1 MGPRWRPFTGGQL
14 DIGRAMNPPAAKV
27 LYVVGARPNFVKVA
41 PVIAAAE
48 AWNHGPNG
56 REIPFERVLVHTGQH
71 YDPLLSD
78 VFFEQLALPAPD
90 EYLGVGSGSQA
101 QQTARFLEAL
111 EPALLK
117 HSPDLVLVPG
127 DVNSTC
133 AGALAAAKLAMPVVH
148 LEAGLRSGDRSMPEE
163 INRIVA
169 DHLSDLLLTTCADAD
184 ANLLHEG
191 VPEERIVRV
200 GNTMI
205 DSLVRLRAV
214 AEASVPATRAA
225 LGMPLGP
232 FVLVTLH
239 RPSNVDSQQQLGRLL
254 EVLTELSRD
263 LPVVFP
269 LHPRTRASLGD
280 GRAAGR
286 SSGVGN
292 GLLLVDPL
300 GYLEFLGLM
309 TCAAAVVTDS
319 GGVQEETTALGV
331 PCVTVRTTTERPIT
345 IDEGTNR
352 MVDPA
357 DSAAI
362 LAASRAAVAEGVRIP
377 PPRLEMWDG
386 RAGERVVQ
394 ALARCVAE
402 RAKR

>member
-1 MGPRWRPFTGGQL
+1 MTKPITL
-14 DIGRAMNPPAAKV
+14 KV
-27 LYVVGARPNFVKVA
+27 LHIVGARPNFMKMA
-41 PVIAAAE
+41 PVMAAVDG
-48 AWNHGPNG
+48 WNASRDPLDV
-56 REIPFERVLVHTGQH
+56 RFEQVLVHTGQH
-71 YDPLLSD
+71 YDEMLSG
-78 VFFEQLALPAPD
+78 VFFEQLAMPAPD

-101 QQTARFLEAL
+101 RQTARLLETLEAVIL
-111 EPALLK
+111 S
-117 HSPDLVLVPG
+117 HRPDLVLVPG

-133 AGALAAAKLAMPVVH
+133 AGALAAAKLNTPVAH
-148 LEAGLRSGDRSMPEE
+148 LEAGLRSCDRSMPEE

-191 VPEERIVRV
+191 VPAERIARV

-205 DSLVRLRAV
+205 DSLVRLREL
-214 AEASVPATRAA
+214 AEASVSSTRAG
-225 LGMPLGP
+225 LLMPQGP

-239 RPSNVDSQQQLGRLL
+239 RPSNVDSRDQLGMLL
-254 EVLTELSRD
+254 DVLAELAGD

-269 LHPRTRASLGD
+269 LHPRTRASLED
-280 GRAAGR
+280 GRATSRPRGSENR
-286 SSGVGN
+286 
-292 GLLLVDPL
+292 LLLIDPL

-309 TCAAAVVTDS
+309 TCAAAVITDS

-345 IDEGTNR
+345 VAEGTNR

-357 DSAAI
+357 DPGAI
-362 LAASRAAVAEGVRIP
+362 LAAARAAAAEGVWVP
-377 PPRLEMWDG
+377 PPRLELWDG

-394 ALARCVAE
+394 ALARWAVE
-402 RAKR
+402 RAGR

>member
-1 MGPRWRPFTGGQL
+1 VTKPITL
-14 DIGRAMNPPAAKV
+14 KV
-27 LYVVGARPNFVKVA
+27 LHIVGARPNFMKMA
-41 PVIAAAE
+41 PVMAAVDG
-48 AWNHGPNG
+48 WNASRDPLDV
-56 REIPFERVLVHTGQH
+56 RFEQVLVHTGQH
-71 YDPLLSD
+71 YDEMLSG
-78 VFFEQLALPAPD
+78 VFFEQLAMPAPD

-101 QQTARFLEAL
+101 RQTARLLETLEAVIL
-111 EPALLK
+111 S
-117 HSPDLVLVPG
+117 HRPDLVLVPG

-133 AGALAAAKLAMPVVH
+133 AGALAAAKLNTPVAH
-148 LEAGLRSGDRSMPEE
+148 LEAGLRSCDRSMPEE

-191 VPEERIVRV
+191 VPAERIARV

-205 DSLVRLRAV
+205 DSLVRLREL
-214 AEASVPATRAA
+214 AEASVSSTRAG
-225 LGMPLGP
+225 LLMPQGP

-239 RPSNVDSQQQLGRLL
+239 RPSNVDSRDQLGMLL
-254 EVLTELSRD
+254 DVLAELAGD

-269 LHPRTRASLGD
+269 LHPRTRASLED
-280 GRAAGR
+280 GRATSRPRGSENR
-286 SSGVGN
+286 
-292 GLLLVDPL
+292 LLLIDPL

-309 TCAAAVVTDS
+309 TCAAAVITDS

-345 IDEGTNR
+345 VAEGTNR

-357 DSAAI
+357 DPGAI
-362 LAASRAAVAEGVRIP
+362 LAAARAAAAEGVWVP
-377 PPRLEMWDG
+377 PPRLELWDG

-394 ALARCVAE
+394 ALARWAVE
-402 RAKR
+402 RAGR

>member
-1 MGPRWRPFTGGQL
+1 MKPV
-14 DIGRAMNPPAAKV
+14 RAKI

-41 PVIAAAE
+41 PVVAATE
-48 AWNHGPNG
+48 AWNDGPRG
-56 REIPFERVLVHTGQH
+56 RTVSFERVLVHTGQH

-90 EYLGVGSGSQA
+90 EYLGVGSASQA

-111 EPALLK
+111 EPTLLE
-117 HSPDLVLVPG
+117 HRPDLVLVPG

-133 AGALAAAKLAMPVVH
+133 AGALAAAKLNIPVAH

-191 VPEERIVRV
+191 VAQERIVRV

-205 DSLVRLRAV
+205 DSLVRLRAF
-214 AEASVPATRAA
+214 AEASVSATRAR
-225 LGMPLGP
+225 LGMPPGP
-232 FVLVTLH
+232 FLLVTLH
-239 RPSNVDSQQQLGRLL
+239 RPSNVDSREPLGRLL
-254 EVLTELSRD
+254 DVLAELSTD

-269 LHPRTRASLGD
+269 LHPRTRASMGD
-280 GRAAGR
+280 GRAVSRLWGPR
-286 SSGVGN
+286 N

-309 TCAAAVVTDS
+309 TCAAAVITDS

-345 IDEGTNR
+345 IVEGTNR

-357 DSAAI
+357 DPAAI
-362 LAASRAAVAEGVRIP
+362 LSTARAAVAEGVRVP
-377 PPRLEMWDG
+377 PPRLELWDG
-386 RAGERVVQ
+386 CAGERVVQ
-394 ALARCVAE
+394 ALARWVVERAE
-402 RAKR
+402 R

>member
-1 MGPRWRPFTGGQL
+1 MKPV
-14 DIGRAMNPPAAKV
+14 RAKI

-41 PVIAAAE
+41 PVVAAAE
-48 AWNHGPNG
+48 AWNDGPRG
-56 REIPFERVLVHTGQH
+56 RTVSFERVLVHTGQH

-90 EYLGVGSGSQA
+90 EYLGVGSASQA

-111 EPALLK
+111 EPTLLE
-117 HSPDLVLVPG
+117 HRPDLVLVPG

-133 AGALAAAKLAMPVVH
+133 AGALAAAKLNIPVAH

-191 VPEERIVRV
+191 VAQERIVRV

-205 DSLVRLRAV
+205 DSLVSLRAF
-214 AEASVPATRAA
+214 AEASVSATRAG
-225 LGMPLGP
+225 LGMPPGP

-239 RPSNVDSQQQLGRLL
+239 RPSNVDSREPLGRLL
-254 EVLTELSRD
+254 DVLAELSTD

-269 LHPRTRASLGD
+269 LHPRTRASMGD
-280 GRAAGR
+280 GRAVSRLWGPR
-286 SSGVGN
+286 N

-309 TCAAAVVTDS
+309 TCAAAVITDS

-345 IDEGTNR
+345 IVEGTNR

-357 DSAAI
+357 DPAAI
-362 LAASRAAVAEGVRIP
+362 LSTARAAVAEGVRVP
-377 PPRLEMWDG
+377 PPRLELWDG
-386 RAGERVVQ
+386 CAGERVVQ
-394 ALARCVAE
+394 ALARWVVERAE
-402 RAKR
+402 R

>member
-1 MGPRWRPFTGGQL
+1 VKPV
-14 DIGRAMNPPAAKV
+14 RAKI

-41 PVIAAAE
+41 PVVAAAE
-48 AWNHGPNG
+48 AWNDGPRG
-56 REIPFERVLVHTGQH
+56 RTVSFERVLVHTGQH

-90 EYLGVGSGSQA
+90 EYLGVGSASQA

-111 EPALLK
+111 EPTLLE
-117 HSPDLVLVPG
+117 HRPDLVLVPG

-133 AGALAAAKLAMPVVH
+133 AGALAAAKLNIPVAH

-191 VPEERIVRV
+191 VAQERIVRV

-205 DSLVRLRAV
+205 DSLVSLRAF
-214 AEASVPATRAA
+214 AEASVSATRAG
-225 LGMPLGP
+225 LGMPPGP

-239 RPSNVDSQQQLGRLL
+239 RPSNVDSREPLGRLL
-254 EVLTELSRD
+254 DVLAELSTD

-269 LHPRTRASLGD
+269 LHPRTRASMGD
-280 GRAAGR
+280 GRAVSRLWGPR
-286 SSGVGN
+286 N

-309 TCAAAVVTDS
+309 TCAAAVITDS

-345 IDEGTNR
+345 IVEGTNR

-357 DSAAI
+357 DPAAI
-362 LAASRAAVAEGVRIP
+362 LSTARAAVAEGVRVP
-377 PPRLEMWDG
+377 PPRLELWDG
-386 RAGERVVQ
+386 CAGERVVQ
-394 ALARCVAE
+394 ALARWVVERAE
-402 RAKR
+402 R

>member
-1 MGPRWRPFTGGQL
+1 VKPV
-14 DIGRAMNPPAAKV
+14 RAKI

-41 PVIAAAE
+41 PVVAATE
-48 AWNHGPNG
+48 AWNDGPRG
-56 REIPFERVLVHTGQH
+56 RTVSFERVLVHTGQH

-90 EYLGVGSGSQA
+90 EYLGVGSASQA

-111 EPALLK
+111 EPTLLE
-117 HSPDLVLVPG
+117 HRPDLVLVPG

-133 AGALAAAKLAMPVVH
+133 AGALAAAKLNIPVAH

-191 VPEERIVRV
+191 VAQERIVRV

-205 DSLVRLRAV
+205 DSLVSLRAF
-214 AEASVPATRAA
+214 AEASVSATRAA
-225 LGMPLGP
+225 LGMPPGP

-239 RPSNVDSQQQLGRLL
+239 RPSNVDSREPLGRLL
-254 EVLTELSRD
+254 DVLAELSTD

-269 LHPRTRASLGD
+269 LHPRTRASMGD
-280 GRAAGR
+280 GRAVSRLWGPR
-286 SSGVGN
+286 N

-309 TCAAAVVTDS
+309 TCAAAVITDS

-345 IDEGTNR
+345 IVEGTNR

-357 DSAAI
+357 DPAAI
-362 LAASRAAVAEGVRIP
+362 LSTARAAVAEGARVP
-377 PPRLEMWDG
+377 PPRLELWDG
-386 RAGERVVQ
+386 CAGERVVQ
-394 ALARCVAE
+394 ALARWVVERAE
-402 RAKR
+402 R

>member
-1 MGPRWRPFTGGQL
+1 MTKPITL
-14 DIGRAMNPPAAKV
+14 KV
-27 LYVVGARPNFVKVA
+27 LHIVGARPNFMKMA
-41 PVIAAAE
+41 PVMAAVDG
-48 AWNHGPNG
+48 WNASRDPLDV
-56 REIPFERVLVHTGQH
+56 RFEQVLVHTGQH
-71 YDPLLSD
+71 YDEMLSG
-78 VFFEQLALPAPD
+78 VFFEQLAMPAPD

-101 QQTARFLEAL
+101 RQTARLLETLEAVIL
-111 EPALLK
+111 S
-117 HSPDLVLVPG
+117 HRPDLVLVPG

-133 AGALAAAKLAMPVVH
+133 AGALAAAKLNTPVAH
-148 LEAGLRSGDRSMPEE
+148 LEAGLRSCDRSMPEE

-191 VPEERIVRV
+191 VPAERIARV

-205 DSLVRLRAV
+205 DSLVRLREL
-214 AEASVPATRAA
+214 AEASVSSTRAG
-225 LGMPLGP
+225 LLMPQGP

-239 RPSNVDSQQQLGRLL
+239 RPSNVDSRDQLGMLL
-254 EVLTELSRD
+254 DVLAELAGD

-269 LHPRTRASLGD
+269 LHPRTRASLED
-280 GRAAGR
+280 GRATSRPRGSENR
-286 SSGVGN
+286 
-292 GLLLVDPL
+292 LLLIDPL

-309 TCAAAVVTDS
+309 TCAAAVITDS

-345 IDEGTNR
+345 VAEGTNR

-362 LAASRAAVAEGVRIP
+362 LAASRAAVAEGVRVP
-377 PPRLEMWDG
+377 PPRLELWDG
-386 RAGERVVQ
+386 RAGERVVL
-394 ALARCVAE
+394 ALARWAVE
-402 RAKR
+402 RAGR

>member
-1 MGPRWRPFTGGQL
+1 VSPV
-14 DIGRAMNPPAAKV
+14 RAKI

-48 AWNHGPNG
+48 AWNRGPNG
-56 REIPFERVLVHTGQH
+56 RAVSFERVLVHTGQH

-78 VFFEQLALPAPD
+78 VFFEQLALPTPD

-117 HSPDLVLVPG
+117 HRPDLVLVPG

-133 AGALAAAKLAMPVVH
+133 AGALAAAKLNVPVAH
-148 LEAGLRSGDRSMPEE
+148 LEAGLRSCDRSMPEE

-191 VPEERIVRV
+191 VPAERIARV

-205 DSLVRLRAV
+205 DSLVRLREL
-214 AEASVPATRAA
+214 AEASVSSTRAG
-225 LGMPLGP
+225 LLMPQGP

-239 RPSNVDSQQQLGRLL
+239 RPSNVDSRDQLGMLL
-254 EVLTELSRD
+254 DVLAKLAGD

-269 LHPRTRASLGD
+269 LHPRTRASLEG
-280 GRAAGR
+280 GRATIRPRG
-286 SSGVGN
+286 SDN
-292 GLLLVDPL
+292 GLLLIDPL

-345 IDEGTNR
+345 VAEGTNR

-357 DSAAI
+357 DPGAI
-362 LAASRAAVAEGVRIP
+362 LAASRAAVAEGVRVP
-377 PPRLEMWDG
+377 PPRLELWDG
-386 RAGERVVQ
+386 RAGERVVL
-394 ALARCVAE
+394 ALARWAVE
-402 RAKR
+402 RAGR